1 LSLALGARIAL
12 AIAFLAVPATL
23 MGMPFPLA
31 IAQLA
36 AARPGLLIRGWVI
49 NGYCSVLG
57 SCLAMILA
65 ISFGFGFV
73 LLLGA
78 AAYALASYLWASSA
92 QRAKP

>member
-1 LSLALGARIAL
+1 
-12 AIAFLAVPATL
+12 
-23 MGMPFPLA
+23 MGMPFPSA

-57 SCLAMILA
+57 SCLSMILA

-78 AAYALASYLWASSA
+78 AAYLLASYLWASAPRSA
-92 QRAKP
+92 HDVVEQA